1 MVSNKT
7 MSLGGEHGSSGVN
20 GKGLVKSALTTG
32 FNVSSLASKE
42 LDESFFNGVVHHGIA
57 GWPSVA
63 VLEEGVDDLC
73 GVQFAGGI
81 VVDVTWAV
89 SSVRINAKGGEN
101 GVEMSRFGCVGVGF
115 GGGGGFE
122 CSGSG
127 ITGVGG
133 VLLVCPAERVSASE
147 VDMESKGR

>member
-81 VVDVTWAV
+81 VVGVTWAV
-89 SSVRINAKGGEN
+89 SSVRVNAKGGEN
-101 GVEMSRFGCVGVGF
+101 GVEMSGFGCVGVGF
-115 GGGGGFE
+115 
-122 CSGSG
+122 
-127 ITGVGG
+127 VAALNVRDRALQ
-133 VLLVCPAERVSASE
+133 VLVALSWYIFQSE
-147 VDMESKGR
+147 SVRRKSI